1 MKIVQLLLQVGVG
14 AGERHILLSQSVERL
29 VQGVGLGTEL
39 GYLLLQLG
47 KLAADVD
54 VGDVSLLLA
63 QILDI
68 FDKSLVEIPDGH
80 NP

>member
-1 MKIVQLLLQVGVG
+1 M
-14 AGERHILLSQSVERL
+14 
-29 VQGVGLGTEL
+29 GLGTEL

-54 VGDVSLLLA
+54 VGDVSLLFA

-68 FDKSLVEIPDGH
+68 LNKSLVEVPDDID
-80 NP
+80 N